1 MNKKIILVSLV
12 IVIVIVSG
20 FGFYFWEKK
29 SQLEETA
36 VKSLVINFS
45 HTLKNVSLLSPTASQ
60 DIEENYKDYVA
71 PDLIAQW
78 KADPSKALG
87 RLTSSP
93 WPDSIEITGIVKIS
107 QDVYEIFGKIIDMT
121 STGMAGSRPIDF
133 SVTKINT
140 GNFDNRWLITKV
152 SVINNQENELWKNY
166 NDNGISFQYPEKLI
180 TKYIFTQEWPP
191 TVKIES
197 GNFSCVETPQEK
209 SSMLEIT
216 SQRLVDNRIYCVNVK
231 NEGAAGSVYSS
242 YVYTT
247 PKEGKLVSVSFI
259 LRYPNCTNYDEE
271 QSRACTSEREA
282 FDIDATVDRIVQTIK
297 WDSTLNENTLA
308 NQLFKCLVSSYS
320 EDKEKCDELLK
331 QITDFDSCV
340 MAGFS
345 ILKSNPVQCQTIDGR
360 TFVQETNSTWEQA
373 LLTVN
378 NCEVKKV
385 FQTHSRLVTLTL
397 KNGNK
402 LIAKEPQIDDII
414 TAVEA
419 VESKCGKIPIATE

>member
-1 MNKKIILVSLV
+1 
-12 IVIVIVSG
+12 
-20 FGFYFWEKK
+20 
-29 SQLEETA
+29 
-36 VKSLVINFS
+36 
-45 HTLKNVSLLSPTASQ
+45 
-60 DIEENYKDYVA
+60 
-71 PDLIAQW
+71 
-78 KADPSKALG
+78 
-87 RLTSSP
+87 
-93 WPDSIEITGIVKIS
+93 
-107 QDVYEIFGKIIDMT
+107 
-121 STGMAGSRPIDF
+121 
-133 SVTKINT
+133 
-140 GNFDNRWLITKV
+140 LITKV
-152 SVINNQENELWKNY
+152 SVITNQENELWKNY
-166 NDNGISFQYPEKLI
+166 NNNGISFQYPEKLI

-259 LRYPNCTNYDEE
+259 LRYPNCANYDEE

-378 NCEVKKV
+378 NCEVKKSLSNT
-385 FQTHSRLVTLTL
+385 QRLVTLTL
-397 KNGNK
+397 KK
-402 LIAKEPQIDDII
+402 WQ
-414 TAVEA
+414 
-419 VESKCGKIPIATE
+419 

>member
-29 SQLEETA
+29 NQLEETA
-36 VKSLVINFS
+36 VKSLVINFG
-45 HTLKNVSLLSPTASQ
+45 HALKNVSLLSPTASQ

-93 WPDSIEITGIVKIS
+93 WPDSIEITGITKID
-107 QDVYEIFGKIIDMT
+107 QDIYEIFGKIIDMT

-216 SQRLVDNRIYCVNVK
+216 SQRLVDNRIYCVNIK

-259 LRYPNCTNYDEE
+259 LRYPNCANYDEE

-308 NQLFKCLVSSYS
+308 N
-320 EDKEKCDELLK
+320 
-331 QITDFDSCV
+331 
-340 MAGFS
+340 
-345 ILKSNPVQCQTIDGR
+345 
-360 TFVQETNSTWEQA
+360 
-373 LLTVN
+373 
-378 NCEVKKV
+378 
-385 FQTHSRLVTLTL
+385 
-397 KNGNK
+397 
-402 LIAKEPQIDDII
+402 
-414 TAVEA
+414 
-419 VESKCGKIPIATE
+419 

>member
-1 MNKKIILVSLV
+1 LV

-36 VKSLVINFS
+36 VKSLVVNFG
-45 HTLKNVSLLSPTASQ
+45 HALKNVSLLSPTASQ
-60 DIEENYKDYVA
+60 DIEVNYKDYVA
-71 PDLIAQW
+71 PELIAQW

-93 WPDSIEITGIVKIS
+93 WPDSIEIAGIVKIGHG
-107 QDVYEIFGKIIDMT
+107 VYEIFGKIIDMT

-133 SVTKINT
+133 NVTKINA

-152 SVINNQENELWKNY
+152 SVITNQENELWKNY
-166 NDNGISFQYPEKLI
+166 NNGISFQYPEKLI

-216 SQRLVDNRIYCVNVK
+216 SQRLVDGRIYCVNVK
-231 NEGAAGSVYSS
+231 NEGATGSVYSS

-247 PKEGKLVSVSFI
+247 PRRGKLVSVSFV
-259 LRYPNCTNYDEE
+259 LRYPNCANYDKE
-271 QSRACTSEREA
+271 QNQACASEREA
-282 FDIDATVDRIVQTIK
+282 FDLDATVDRIVQTVN
-297 WDSTLNENTLA
+297 WDSAFSEDTLA
-308 NQLFKCLVSSYS
+308 NQVSRCLVSSYS
-320 EDKEKCDELLK
+320 GDKERCDELLK
-331 QITDFDSCV
+331 QIIDFDSCV

-345 ILKSNPVQCQTIDGR
+345 ILKSNPAQCQTIDGR
-360 TFVQETNSTWEQA
+360 TFIQETNSTWEQT
-373 LLTVN
+373 LLAVN
-378 NCEVKKV
+378 DCEVEKV

-414 TAVEA
+414 ITVRDA
-419 VESKCGKIPIATE
+419 ESKCGKIPIGTE